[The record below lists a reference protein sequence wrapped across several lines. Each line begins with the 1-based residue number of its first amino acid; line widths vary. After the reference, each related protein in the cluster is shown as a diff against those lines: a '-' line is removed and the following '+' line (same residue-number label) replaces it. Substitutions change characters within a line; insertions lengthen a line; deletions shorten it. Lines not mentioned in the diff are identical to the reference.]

1 MKIVTPRNFLEITIF
16 FFFTNS
22 KTQGSKM
29 AARKETKM
37 QAESGMEEYFIVGS
51 NFGGGG
57 TLTAKGSKKVVCVC
71 VCVRVCVFVD
81 SDASGTV
88 AVRKCRLD
96 CSKER
101 KVFWRAHICKVAE
114 ARVHIFI
121 FIFSF
126 SYFPFFTDSVPWLS
140 SNR

>member
-1 MKIVTPRNFLEITIF
+1 
-16 FFFTNS
+16 
-22 KTQGSKM
+22 M
-29 AARKETKM
+29 AVRKETKM
-37 QAESGMEEYFIVGS
+37 PAESGMEEYFIVGS

-88 AVRKCRLD
+88 AVRKCRLHW
-96 CSKER
+96 SKER

-121 FIFSF
+121 LIFSF
-126 SYFPFFTDSVPWLS
+126 SYFPFFTDSVPWLL